1 MKMYCMDYELA
12 IKSLSQLLH
21 YDFSAI
27 LPSHGTSIPER
38 GKEKLQTMLESLK

>member
-1 MKMYCMDYELA
+1 MDYAQA
-12 IKSLSQLLH
+12 IKSLSKLLQ

-38 GKEKLQTMLESLK
+38 GKEKLQAMLQEFGII